1 MSDPITAMAVGAA
14 IGGGTS
20 LARGKSFGSAL
31 QSAALG
37 GALGGGGSAL
47 GGLMSGAGA
56 GVGTTAG
63 TLGQGAGSGLI
74 GGANLTG
81 AGIASGAGAGAGA
94 SSGLGSFLSNIKG
107 IETAPVNFGTGGY
120 ASGIGGQAVGN
131 MGTLPGQ
138 SLDEILNL
146 NIPKQN
152 LADITSPEAI
162 ANNAFSNSKFQPS
175 GLFEPSSFRNLD
187 TGTSVGSPF
196 STEAFASNPLMSQQI
211 ANNAGQVASTSFL
224 DKLGLNN
231 LSTMD
236 KINVGKT
243 ALDVGFPNQA
253 QQMIQPEVRPVIR
266 GNPDMVSTS
275 LYNVAP
281 NVGMQEG
288 NELGLPNLL
297 SRMPLT
303 EEELLRLQQ
312 QLQTTGYRGR

>member
-20 LARGKSFGSAL
+20 LAQGKGFGSAL
-31 QSAALG
+31 KSAALG

-47 GGLMSGAGA
+47 GGLMSSAGA

-81 AGIASGAGAGAGA
+81 AGIASGVGTGAT
-94 SSGLGSFLSNIKG
+94 SGLGSFLSNIKG

-138 SLDEILNL
+138 SLEEVLGYT
-146 NIPKQN
+146 IPKQN
-152 LADITSPEAI
+152 FANAVSPEAI
-162 ANNAFSNSKFQPS
+162 ANSGFPKFDPS
-175 GLFEPSSFRNLD
+175 GFRNLD
-187 TGTSVGSPF
+187 TGTSVSAPF

-224 DKLGLNN
+224 DKMGLGN

-236 KINVGKT
+236 KINIGKIG
-243 ALDVGFPNQA
+243 LDAGFPNQA
-253 QQMIQPEVRPVIR
+253 QQMIQPELRPITR
-266 GNPDMVSTS
+266 GNPEMVSAP

-281 NVGMQEG
+281 NVGMQQG

-312 QLQTTGYRGR
+312 QLQTTGFRGR

>member
-120 ASGIGGQAVGN
+120 ASGIGGQAVGG

-138 SLDEILNL
+138 TLQETLGYT
-146 NIPKQN
+146 IPKQN
-152 LADITSPEAI
+152 LANVTSPEAI
-162 ANNAFSNSKFQPS
+162 ANSAFR
-175 GLFEPSSFRNLD
+175 GFEPSGFRNLD
-187 TGTSVGSPF
+187 TGTSVGAPF
-196 STEAFASNPLMSQQI
+196 STEAFTSNPLMSQQI

-236 KINVGKT
+236 KLNVGKT

-266 GNPDMVSTS
+266 GNPDMVSTP
-275 LYNVAP
+275 LYNVGP

>member
-20 LARGKSFGSAL
+20 LARGKGFGSAL

-81 AGIASGAGAGAGA
+81 AGIASGAGTGAT
-94 SSGLGSFLSNIKG
+94 SGLGSFLSNIKG
-107 IETAPVNFGTGGY
+107 IETTPVNFGTGGY
-120 ASGIGGQAVGN
+120 ASGIGGQAIG
-131 MGTLPGQ
+131 GTPAILGPGQ
-138 SLDEILNL
+138 SLDEILGYT
-146 NIPKQN
+146 IPKQN
-152 LADITSPEAI
+152 LADITSPEAV
-162 ANNAFSNSKFQPS
+162 ANSAFPKFQSS

-187 TGTSVGSPF
+187 TGTSVGAPF
-196 STEAFASNPLMSQQI
+196 STEAFTNNPLMAQQI
-211 ANNAGQVASTSFL
+211 INNAGQTASTSFL
-224 DKLGLNN
+224 DKLGLSN

-236 KINVGKT
+236 KIGLGKMG
-243 ALDVGFPNQA
+243 LDAGFPSQP
-253 QQMIQPEVRPVIR
+253 QQMIQPETRPVIR

>member
-47 GGLMSGAGA
+47 GGLMSAAPAAAAGTAGTGAGA
-56 GVGTTAG
+56 
-63 TLGQGAGSGLI
+63 GLI
-74 GGANLTG
+74 GGANLST
-81 AGIASGAGAGAGA
+81 AGGLGLGSGAAG
-94 SSGLGSFLSNIKG
+94 STSGIGSFLSNIKG
-107 IETAPVNFGTGGY
+107 IETTPVNFGTGGY
-120 ASGIGGQAVGN
+120 ASGIGGQTIGG

-138 SLDEILNL
+138 TLQETLGYT
-146 NIPKQN
+146 IPRQN
-152 LADITSPEAI
+152 LANAVSPENI
-162 ANNAFSNSKFQPS
+162 ANSAFPR
-175 GLFEPSSFRNLD
+175 FEPSSFRNLD
-187 TGTSVGSPF
+187 TGTSVGAPF

-211 ANNAGQVASTSFL
+211 ANNVGQTASTSFL

-236 KINVGKT
+236 KLNVGKT

-266 GNPDMVSTS
+266 GNPDMVSTP
-275 LYNVAP
+275 LYNVGP

-312 QLQTTGYRGR
+312 QMQTTGFRGR